1 MAKPCER
8 AGCDRPAR
16 ARGMCMVHYERERG
30 RDRQRDRTAR
40 LLPNRARSRAATRL
54 IRAHAA
60 EFDRLYRE
68 ALAEVEAE
76 DRRLAE
82 LCEEEGAE
90 PTGDRKVWRLKP
102 GPRPEDEEPEDRAT
116 RPERQPDCRDCATW
130 HACGHACA
138 TCSAPA
144 PKPGSRED
152 VEARMRCQQCG
163 LDGSARRRPCVG
175 VRARD
180 GATIEYAAHDYTLEA
195 RRA

>member
-116 RPERQPDCRDCATW
+116 RPERQP
-130 HACGHACA
+130 
-138 TCSAPA
+138 
-144 PKPGSRED
+144 
-152 VEARMRCQQCG
+152 
-163 LDGSARRRPCVG
+163 ARRGTPAG
-175 VRARD
+175 
-180 GATIEYAAHDYTLEA
+180 TPA
-195 RRA
+195 RRAPRQHRSPARGRTWRRGCAASSAAWTDRRVGGRASG